1 MMFDGAKPSVM
12 GKNILIRS
20 LQSFVVIPILATNF
34 ATFPLVSTKLPTVV
48 VSMTEETRPLDEES
62 TDNQQAE
69 LVIKAKQIDN
79 YFHDNGMKPL
89 EGYGMKMVL
98 AAKAND
104 IDPFLLP
111 AIAVRESTGG
121 VHACKSVPNN
131 AWGWNSCKRGFNSY
145 DEAITTIAKHLGGN
159 MATTAKH
166 YENKTTIQI
175 LESYNP
181 RSIVPRYPEQVMNI
195 MKNIETHTTQE
206 A

>member
-1 MMFDGAKPSVM
+1 MTFDGAKPSVM

-48 VSMTEETRPLDEES
+48 VSMTEETRPLDEKS

-69 LVIKAKQIDN
+69 LLIKAKQIDN

-89 EGYGMKMVL
+89 VGYGMKMVL
-98 AAKAND
+98 AAEAND

-121 VHACKSVPNN
+121 IHACKSVPNN
-131 AWGWNSCKRGFNSY
+131 AWGWHSCKRGFNSY

-159 MATTAKH
+159 MATTARY